1 MVEMISVPCSV
12 RDRASLRAAVICR
25 RKRIKLIP
33 ETKQKKDTSVILTFF
48 MQIKWK
54 TSGTATP
61 NKRIHVRSESNT
73 NFSPVSTMT
82 MPASVIFPL
91 QVLLQRRHLSATNSS
106 SQFTF
111 PIRVSVSSV
120 SKLKTF
126 VGFHLTTIFP
136 QFQSANLYAF
146 NFAQAFLKVL
156 FNVSKG
162 LIQRSWR
169 RWMTSR
175 VDLKSCPFISSTI
188 LENFSKFSW
197 LVSQKSSSKLKSST
211 RWLLLIIVSV

>member
-1 MVEMISVPCSV
+1 MSGFCSTTRFLNKLRYSAGLSAFDRRAVDSSERNVSPTWSRRLNNLALVTFKSSHLLISYCVFILLSRLDLYSNCISVLHC
-12 RDRASLRAAVICR
+12 DFLCLLFK
-25 RKRIKLIP
+25 RK
-33 ETKQKKDTSVILTFF
+33 DS
-48 MQIKWK
+48 
-54 TSGTATP
+54 
-61 NKRIHVRSESNT
+61 
-73 NFSPVSTMT
+73 
-82 MPASVIFPL
+82 L

-169 RWMTSR
+169 R
-175 VDLKSCPFISSTI
+175 
-188 LENFSKFSW
+188 
-197 LVSQKSSSKLKSST
+197 
-211 RWLLLIIVSV
+211 